1 MVTRTRRPDGD
12 AVLVQEQLDRP
23 VTEPAGSAGVHESS
37 ASTNTRK
44 GKSPSGSDADS

>member
-12 AVLVQEQLDRP
+12 AELVEEQLDRP
-23 VTEPAGSAGVHESS
+23 ATQPAGSARVQASS

-44 GKSPSGSDADS
+44 GKSRPGADADS